1 MTPKVLQHAK
11 KRVLR
16 RADTVLLTK
25 LSLLYINV
33 YALYTNLYSKCSIYI
48 IMRYGFEKIRIL
60 IYS

>member
-33 YALYTNLYSKCSIYI
+33 YALHTNLHGKYSIYI
-48 IMRYGFEKIRIL
+48 IMRHGFEKIRM
-60 IYS
+60 SMHS